1 MEVLGVKPGSVT
13 PFGVI
18 NDSGGRVT
26 VVLDRAGVTGEDG
39 PSQRLRDLGFWPGVE
54 IEVILRAPFG
64 DPTVYRLQGYRI
76 ALRRDEAARVEV
88 EGVR

>member
-1 MEVLGVKPGSVT
+1 MNATRRERDLSHLRPGQSA
-13 PFGVI
+13 
-18 NDSGGRVT
+18 RVVA
-26 VVLDRAGVTGEDG
+26 VVGEDG